1 MADNASTKAPEQL
14 KRTPLYDLHL
24 DCGGRMVPFA
34 GYSMPVQFSDGIIRE
49 HQHTREAAS
58 LFDVSHM
65 GQLELRGPDISAA
78 LEALLP
84 VDILDLPLH
93 QSRYALLTSDAGGV
107 LDDLMLTRWSETSCY
122 LVVNADRRGHDVE
135 YLRSRLPA
143 RVEVRERS
151 DRALLALQ
159 GPRARQ
165 IMAQLLPEVAEL
177 HFMRALSGKI
187 AGTECYVCCS
197 GYTGEDGFEI
207 SVPAAEAAAIAS
219 LLLDQDGVRAA
230 GLGARDSLR
239 LEAGLCLY
247 GHELSESISPVEAGL
262 AWSISAERRSGGER
276 CAGFPGADQ
285 ILQQLTHGVARSR
298 VGLVVEG
305 RAPVRAGA
313 ALVNEQDVVVG
324 EVTSGGFGPSL
335 GKPVAMGYVASGS
348 AAPGT
353 RLRAQVRG
361 QSRAVSV
368 SALPLVR
375 QRYFRG

>member
-1 MADNASTKAPEQL
+1 
-14 KRTPLYDLHL
+14 
-24 DCGGRMVPFA
+24 
-34 GYSMPVQFSDGIIRE
+34 
-49 HQHTREAAS
+49 
-58 LFDVSHM
+58 
-65 GQLELRGPDISAA
+65 
-78 LEALLP
+78 
-84 VDILDLPLH
+84 
-93 QSRYALLTSDAGGV
+93 
-107 LDDLMLTRWSETSCY
+107 
-122 LVVNADRRGHDVE
+122 
-135 YLRSRLPA
+135 
-143 RVEVRERS
+143 
-151 DRALLALQ
+151 
-159 GPRARQ
+159 
-165 IMAQLLPEVAEL
+165 
-177 HFMRALSGKI
+177 MRALSGKI

-207 SVPAAEAAAIAS
+207 SVPAAKAAAIAS

-247 GHELSESISPVEAGL
+247 GHELGESISPVEAGL